1 MLESKELT
9 KKYGAKTAVD
19 CVSLSMEPGHIYAML
34 GPNGSGKT
42 TWMKMAAGLVKPT
55 SGTVL
60 FNGTPVG
67 IESRK
72 DVAYMSTEPYFYDWM
87 NIEDAGKYYQDFFE
101 DFSMERFLRMLHD
114 MGLNEKDKIRTLSS
128 GMVAKMKIALTLARD
143 AKVYMLDEPFNGI
156 DLLARDEIRPA
167 ILSAAVPEKLLLL
180 SSHLVEEMEA
190 IADRAVFIS
199 NGHLVEVRD
208 LEEMRE
214 VDGVSMADRY
224 RAIFGSSVTGRCRHN
239 ASAFE
244 I

>member
-9 KKYGAKTAVD
+9 KKYGDKTAVD

-55 SGTVL
+55 SGTVC
-60 FNGTPVG
+60 FNGAPVG

-72 DVAYMSTEPYFYDWM
+72 YVAYMSTEPYFYDWM
-87 NIEDAGKYYQDFFE
+87 NIEAAGKYYQDFFD
-101 DFSMERFLRMLHD
+101 DFSMERFLHMLHEMD
-114 MGLNEKDKIRTLSS
+114 LDEKDKIRTLSS

-143 AKVYMLDEPFNGI
+143 AEVYMLDEPFNGI

-167 ILSAAVPEKLLLL
+167 ILRAAVPEKLLLL

-190 IADRAVFIS
+190 IADRAVFIR
-199 NGHLVEVRD
+199 NGRLVEVRD

-224 RAIFGSSVTGRCRHN
+224 RSIFGHGEVQ
-239 ASAFE
+239 A
-244 I
+244 